1 MAHTA
6 AVTHLSQGDPAMA
19 RLIHVVGPCTLTP
32 QTRRAPF
39 ESLVRAI
46 ASQQLHGKAAESILR
61 RFIALFPGRR
71 FPRAEDLAAVDDL
84 RLRGVGFSRSK
95 VAALRDL
102 AAKTLDGTVPTA
114 RIIRGLDDEAI
125 VQRVTAVRGIGRW
138 TVEMLLIFQLGRP
151 DVLPVDDFG
160 VRNGFRIA
168 YRTRAM
174 PTPQAVRRYGERWR
188 PYRTV
193 AAWYLWRA
201 TERAAQLA
209 PSSPSPAPLA
219 SSARARR

>member
-1 MAHTA
+1 MAHTT
-6 AVTHLSQGDPAMA
+6 AVTHLSQVDPVMA
-19 RLIHVVGPCTLTP
+19 RLIRVVGPCTLTP

-71 FPRAEDLAAVDDL
+71 FPRAEDLAAVDDA
-84 RLRGVGFSRSK
+84 RLRFVGFSRSK

-160 VRNGFRIA
+160 VRSGFRIA

-174 PTPQAVRRYGERWR
+174 PTPQAIRRYGERWR
-188 PYRTV
+188 PYRTL

-201 TERAAQLA
+201 TERAAELA
-209 PSSPSPAPLA
+209 PSSPSPAPSA
-219 SSARARR
+219 SSARPRR